1 LEDEEWGSDPN
12 AREPPARAQT
22 LGGRLNAWEIYTA
35 GLFDEHPC
43 VLVSNQ
49 SRIDAKPEVVV
60 LSCRIMRPAQERK
73 PRANEVLLDE
83 ADGLDLK
90 TLCRCDLLFTLEKAK
105 LGRRRGIVTPAR
117 RNKIARRIIQGL
129 AIAGL

>member
-1 LEDEEWGSDPN
+1 LK
-12 AREPPARAQT
+12 
-22 LGGRLNAWEIYTA
+22 AWEIYTA

-49 SRIDAKPEVVV
+49 PRIDAKPEVVV
-60 LSCRIMRPAQERK
+60 LSCRPMRPANERE

-117 RNKIARRIIQGL
+117 RNEIARRIIQGL

>member
-1 LEDEEWGSDPN
+1 LK
-12 AREPPARAQT
+12 
-22 LGGRLNAWEIYTA
+22 AWEIYTA
-35 GLFDEHPC
+35 DLFGEHPC

-60 LSCRIMRPAQERK
+60 LSCRTMRPANERE

-90 TLCRCDLLFTLEKAK
+90 TLCRCDLLFTVEKNQ

-117 RNKIARRIIQGL
+117 RPEIARKIIQGL
-129 AIAGL
+129 SIAGM

>member
-1 LEDEEWGSDPN
+1 MK
-12 AREPPARAQT
+12 
-22 LGGRLNAWEIYTA
+22 AWEIYTA
-35 GLFDEHPC
+35 GLFGEHPC

-49 SRIDAKPEVVV
+49 PRIDAKPEVVV
-60 LSCRIMRPAQERK
+60 LSCRPMRPANERE

-117 RNKIARRIIQGL
+117 RNKIARRIIPGL